1 MLKFV
6 FRTEPLPKMRYSED
20 TVQAVIS
27 QNDIVD
33 VVGMYVHLTKKG
45 ANYFGLCPFHGEKT
59 ASFSV
64 SPRKQMYYCFGCH
77 KGGGAATFLM
87 DYENISFPEA
97 IELLAQRVGY
107 KLPESTYSNED
118 EHEQSLKKD
127 LYRINRDAA
136 NYFYMARKSPRGEI
150 AENYFKKRGLN
161 DETIKH
167 FALGYS
173 YAHRSDLYE
182 YLKNKGYS
190 DETIKESGLV
200 TFSEKG
206 VTDKFFNRAM
216 FPIVDERDRVIGFGG
231 RVMGD
236 GEPKYLNSPE
246 TRIFNKG
253 SNLYALNFAKKSR
266 KDYLIL
272 CEGYMDVI
280 SLHRAGFT
288 CAVASLGTAL
298 TDKNALKISRYVKKV
313 YLTYD
318 SDAAGVNASL
328 RAIPLLTSHDVSVK
342 VISTKPY
349 KDPDEFIRA
358 LGAEEFE
365 KRIQNAESSFFFEI
379 GITESKYNLNDPEE
393 KTRFLESVVK
403 RLLQFE
409 NGLTRDTYKEA
420 FTRRYN
426 IDPKK
431 FDSLLVD
438 VAGKT
443 GKNPDNSALWEQGDY
458 YGNPFTGEQNEN
470 PKYVNRNKRTYN
482 SDGGM
487 SYGRKEEN
495 TLNPADE
502 GLLKAERLLLTYIS
516 DYPEIFK
523 KVSRVLSPKDFFS
536 DIYVKVAEYVYSE
549 LTKNVNINASNILNL
564 FYEKEEQETVAEIF
578 QTEIPGELTT
588 LDAEKA
594 VEDIVRQI
602 KIASVKRET
611 AECVKNGNGARMT
624 ELIRE
629 EASLKNRTKKL
640 F

>member
-1 MLKFV
+1 
-6 FRTEPLPKMRYSED
+6 MRYSED

-97 IELLAQRVGY
+97 IERLAERVGY
-107 KLPESTYSNED
+107 KLPESTYSQED
-118 EHEQSLKKD
+118 EKEQSLKKD
-127 LYRINRDAA
+127 LYQINRDAA

-150 AENYFKKRGLN
+150 AENYFKKRGLT

-173 YAHRSDLYE
+173 YAHRADLYE
-182 YLKNKGYS
+182 YLKGKGYS
-190 DETIKESGLV
+190 DETLRESGLIS
-200 TFSEKG
+200 FSEKG

-246 TRIFNKG
+246 TKIFNKG

-280 SLHRAGFT
+280 SLHQAGFT

-318 SDAAGVNASL
+318 SDAAGINASL

-349 KDPDEFIRA
+349 KDPDEFIKA
-358 LGAEEFE
+358 LGAQEFE
-365 KRIQNAESSFFFEI
+365 KRIENAESSFFFEI
-379 GITESKYNLNDPEE
+379 GVTESKYNLNDPEE

-403 RLLQFE
+403 ILLKFE

-431 FDSLLVD
+431 FDSLLIEI
-438 VAGKT
+438 AGKT
-443 GKNPDNSALWEQGDY
+443 GKNTDNSDWRDIGNYSE
-458 YGNPFTGEQNEN
+458 NPFMNEEN
-470 PKYVNRNKRTYN
+470 VKSGNAGYGAYN
-482 SDGGM
+482 SENEGSFG
-487 SYGRKEEN
+487 SKKEKSQ
-495 TLNPADE
+495 NPADA

-523 KVSRVLSPKDFFS
+523 KVSSVLSPNDFYS

-549 LTKNVNINASNILNL
+549 LKASAHVNAANILNL

-588 LDAEKA
+588 LEAEKA

-629 EASLKNRTKKL
+629 EAALKNRSKKL

>member
-1 MLKFV
+1 
-6 FRTEPLPKMRYSED
+6 MRYSED

-97 IELLAQRVGY
+97 IERLAERVGY
-107 KLPESTYSNED
+107 KLPESTYSQED
-118 EHEQSLKKD
+118 EKEQSLKKD
-127 LYRINRDAA
+127 LYQINRDAA

-150 AENYFKKRGLN
+150 AENYFKKRGLT

-173 YAHRSDLYE
+173 YAHRADLYE
-182 YLKNKGYS
+182 YLKGKGYS
-190 DETIKESGLV
+190 DETLRESGLIS
-200 TFSEKG
+200 FSEKG

-246 TRIFNKG
+246 TKIFNKG

-280 SLHRAGFT
+280 SLHQAGFT

-318 SDAAGVNASL
+318 SDAAGINASL

-349 KDPDEFIRA
+349 KDPDEFIKA
-358 LGAEEFE
+358 LGAQEFE
-365 KRIQNAESSFFFEI
+365 KRIENAESSFFFEI
-379 GITESKYNLNDPEE
+379 GVTESKYNLNDPEE

-403 RLLQFE
+403 ILLKFE

-431 FDSLLVD
+431 FDSLLIEI
-438 VAGKT
+438 AGKT
-443 GKNPDNSALWEQGDY
+443 GKNTDNSDWRDLGNYSE
-458 YGNPFTGEQNEN
+458 NPFMNEEN
-470 PKYVNRNKRTYN
+470 VKSGNAGYGAYN
-482 SDGGM
+482 SENEGSFGNK
-487 SYGRKEEN
+487 KEKSQ
-495 TLNPADE
+495 NPADA

-523 KVSRVLSPKDFFS
+523 KVSSVLSPNDFYS

-549 LTKNVNINASNILNL
+549 LKASAHVNAANILNL

-629 EASLKNRTKKL
+629 EAALKNRSKKL

>member
-1 MLKFV
+1 M
-6 FRTEPLPKMRYSED
+6 
-20 TVQAVIS
+20 
-27 QNDIVD
+27 
-33 VVGMYVHLTKKG
+33 
-45 ANYFGLCPFHGEKT
+45 
-59 ASFSV
+59 
-64 SPRKQMYYCFGCH
+64 
-77 KGGGAATFLM
+77 
-87 DYENISFPEA
+87 
-97 IELLAQRVGY
+97 
-107 KLPESTYSNED
+107 
-118 EHEQSLKKD
+118 
-127 LYRINRDAA
+127 
-136 NYFYMARKSPRGEI
+136 
-150 AENYFKKRGLN
+150 
-161 DETIKH
+161 
-167 FALGYS
+167 
-173 YAHRSDLYE
+173 
-182 YLKNKGYS
+182 
-190 DETIKESGLV
+190 
-200 TFSEKG
+200 
-206 VTDKFFNRAM
+206 
-216 FPIVDERDRVIGFGG
+216 
-231 RVMGD
+231 
-236 GEPKYLNSPE
+236 
-246 TRIFNKG
+246 
-253 SNLYALNFAKKSR
+253 
-266 KDYLIL
+266 IL

-280 SLHRAGFT
+280 SLHQAGFT

-318 SDAAGVNASL
+318 SDAAGINASL

-349 KDPDEFIRA
+349 KDPDEFIKA
-358 LGAEEFE
+358 LGAQEFE
-365 KRIQNAESSFFFEI
+365 KRIENAESSFFFEI
-379 GITESKYNLNDPEE
+379 GVTESKYNLNDPEE

-403 RLLQFE
+403 ILLKFE

-431 FDSLLVD
+431 FDSLLIEI
-438 VAGKT
+438 AGKT
-443 GKNPDNSALWEQGDY
+443 GKNTDNSDWRDIGNYSE
-458 YGNPFTGEQNEN
+458 NPFMNEEN
-470 PKYVNRNKRTYN
+470 VKSGNAGYGAYN
-482 SDGGM
+482 SENEGSFGNK
-487 SYGRKEEN
+487 KEKSQ
-495 TLNPADE
+495 NPADA

-523 KVSRVLSPKDFFS
+523 KVSSVLSPNDFYS

-549 LTKNVNINASNILNL
+549 LKASARVNAANILNL

-629 EASLKNRTKKL
+629 EAALKNRSKKL